1 MYRGGKRVEAQA
13 TTAICPRWWQD
24 GNQTG
29 RQGGMA
35 MQIQEAAAE
44 GGVAQDKEFWLSSSV

>member
-24 GNQTG
+24 RNQTG
-29 RQGGMA
+29 QRGGMA
-35 MQIQEAAAE
+35 VQIQEAAAE
-44 GGVAQDKEFWLSSSV
+44 GGVAQDKEF